1 MEIGSIVE
9 GRTLYPHS
17 PIPLNVSEFR
27 GKGLGEHLLAAVQ
40 RHLDL
45 NGDGDWLVNG
55 SLRAVGKSN
64 VFGREACTFGE
75 VEPRVRQVA
84 RILHQEFGVVQGDAV
99 HFVMPG
105 NTEMFIPVIGVWL
118 LHGIVSAGDPD
129 LSEEVIVIQLTEI
142 VAKVVFCCSDTLD
155 KVRRA
160 VEITGR
166 KIPVIVMDKA
176 EGLKE
181 FEHSLEALTAR
192 DNQGCFDGD
201 LPITTFH
208 ENEVIM
214 IGWSSGTTGR
224 PKGIQTG
231 SNLFYQIIHA
241 GEQLKLTSILQTTC
255 FFHIGG
261 FFGPLISLIIGFQT
275 FFIPPED
282 LDNDI
287 CLIMRVAE
295 RCEASS
301 IVCGS
306 HHLIQLASS
315 DMPQGQDPVSTM
327 RILIPVGT
335 NVYDGIFAD
344 LKGKFP
350 CAIGVVNLYGQTE
363 GGLVAKSMDQK
374 YLGGVICEAV
384 RIVDPETGEALG
396 PGEVGEITYKTNC
409 PMIGYLNNQEENDKF
424 FGSDGFLHSGDLGH
438 YDDKGTLY
446 YDGRLKE
453 LIKYKSFHLYPN
465 ELEEMLLRHED
476 VQDAAVFGKPEPSVQ
491 ELVTALVVQK
501 PGSNVLAEELQKLV
515 NEQVDERKQL
525 RGGVHFV
532 QKIPRNPQG
541 KILRKKLI
549 DLV

>member
-9 GRTLYPHS
+9 DRTLYPRC
-17 PIPLNVSEFR
+17 PTPLDVSEFR
-27 GKGLGEHLLAAVQ
+27 GKGLGEHMLDAVQ
-40 RHLDL
+40 CHLGL

-55 SLRAVGKSN
+55 SLRAAGKSN
-64 VFGREACTFGE
+64 VFGKEACTFGE
-75 VEPRVRQVA
+75 VEPRVSQVA
-84 RILHQEFGVVQGDAV
+84 RILDREFGVVQGDAV

-118 LHGIVSAGDPD
+118 VHGVVSAGDPG
-129 LSEEVIVIQLTEI
+129 LSPEVIAIQLTEI

-160 VEITGR
+160 VEISGQ

-176 EGLKE
+176 EDLKE
-181 FEHSLEALTAR
+181 CEHSLEALTER
-192 DNQGCFDGD
+192 DNQGCFDMD
-201 LPITTFH
+201 LPTTSFH

-231 SNLFYQIIHA
+231 SNLFYQLIHA
-241 GEQLKLTSILQTTC
+241 WKQLNLTSILQTTC

-282 LDNDI
+282 LDDDI

-295 RCEASS
+295 KCKATS
-301 IVCGS
+301 IICGS
-306 HHLIQLASS
+306 HHLIQLASAE
-315 DMPQGQDPVSTM
+315 MPNGQDPVSTM
-327 RILIPVGT
+327 RILMPVGT
-335 NVYDGIFAD
+335 NVYDGIFGD
-344 LKGKFP
+344 LKDKFP
-350 CAIGVVNLYGQTE
+350 CAIGVVNVYGQSE

-374 YLGGVICEAV
+374 YLGGVVCEAV

-396 PGEVGEITYKTNC
+396 PGEVGEITYKSDC
-409 PMIGYLNNQEENDKF
+409 PMIGYLNNKEENDKF
-424 FGSDGFLHSGDLGH
+424 FGTDGFLHSGDLGH
-438 YDDKGTLY
+438 YNDKGTLF

-453 LIKYKSFHLYPN
+453 LIKYKNFHLYPN
-465 ELEEMLLRHED
+465 ELEEMLLRHKD

-491 ELVTALVVQK
+491 ELVTALVVRK
-501 PGSNVLAEELQKLV
+501 PGANVTTEELRKLV
-515 NEQVDERKQL
+515 DEQVDMHKQL

-549 DLV
+549 DLL